1 MRRLLVIFVFFLLL
15 PLFTGCATLKEL
27 PKKIWGSSTQALEQ
41 ARAEGVSNT
50 FSLDYETSF
59 NKVIEILKKMDCYIH
74 IKNKKRHLI
83 VAMKFQGPDDT
94 TEVGIFFTPLE
105 KVAPKLRDGKN
116 RENSLTGFTEKD
128 PEVTEIEL
136 SCLSSSLLNYASE
149 KIFSMM
155 NEIDE
160 DNEEEVE

>member
-94 TEVGIFFTPLE
+94 TEVGIFF
-105 KVAPKLRDGKN
+105 R
-116 RENSLTGFTEKD
+116 EKD
-128 PEVTEIEL
+128 PQVTEIEL

-155 NEIDE
+155 DKIDE
-160 DNEEEVE
+160 NKKEEVE

>member
-27 PKKIWGSSTQALEQ
+27 PKKVWGSSTQALEQ

-94 TEVGIFFTPLE
+94 TEVGIFF
-105 KVAPKLRDGKN
+105 R
-116 RENSLTGFTEKD
+116 EKD
-128 PEVTEIEL
+128 PQVTEIEL

-155 NEIDE
+155 DKIDE
-160 DNEEEVE
+160 NKKEEVE